1 MADSDG
7 VRCELSLSL
16 SFYYSRGETPTI
28 DHSTAITHTS
38 CICVCN
44 RNILDIYY
52 VPLHLHR
59 FCRFHSCM
67 NNLLR
72 ALWGYGI
79 RQIPSPLYVLLDW
92 LPALYVLPIYYGHI
106 HIVKGRFF
114 SSPFSNPFLQH
125 RRRRFSFI
133 FLFSFVS
140 FTSHWYIFFFYRRRV
155 AWTEWHYKRFGFCW
169 YDRRVPKHAY
179 DFIDRFI
186 LCIRT
191 RHSIAVEWSGLEP
204 FPVVSRKYP

>member
-1 MADSDG
+1 MCLYTYIDSVDFIHVWTICYVHCG
-7 VRCELSLSL
+7 DTGYDKSLRRYTSYSIGYRLST
-16 SFYYSRGETPTI
+16 YYQFI
-28 DHSTAITHTS
+28 TAIFTS
-38 CICVCN
+38 LKADFFLPLSRIPFY
-44 RNILDIYY
+44 NIA
-52 VPLHLHR
+52 VVV
-59 FCRFHSCM
+59 F
-67 NNLLR
+67 LLF
-72 ALWGYGI
+72 
-79 RQIPSPLYVLLDW
+79 
-92 LPALYVLPIYYGHI
+92 
-106 HIVKGRFF
+106 FF
-114 SSPFSNPFLQH
+114 SL
-125 RRRRFSFI
+125 
-133 FLFSFVS
+133 VS